1 VTELVCLGS
10 LVRDFIFRVP
20 SIPATPQKLTASSLR
35 LGFGGMAAVAAV
47 TASRLGIAT
56 EYWGRIGDDDTGVEA
71 RAALAEQGVKVF
83 ANSPVGSRTPAATVI
98 VEDSGERMLAVYPGN
113 LDTSAA
119 WLPLEHLD
127 HAKAV
132 HADYRWLDGSRA
144 LYAAARAR
152 GLPRMMDAD
161 TGNPKAIRELMQL
174 ANHVIF
180 SEGGL
185 AEVAGTVVGSDPIGV
200 LKQVAPQIDGVVG
213 VTLGERG
220 SLFIVDGDL
229 YRFSTPVVQV
239 VDSNGAGDVFHGAY
253 AVAIVRGEDP
263 HEAVRY
269 ASAAAALKC
278 SREAGWNNLP
288 RQEEVL
294 AFMKEHPCQS

>member
-1 VTELVCLGS
+1 
-10 LVRDFIFRVP
+10 
-20 SIPATPQKLTASSLR
+20 
-35 LGFGGMAAVAAV
+35 
-47 TASRLGIAT
+47 
-56 EYWGRIGDDDTGVEA
+56 
-71 RAALAEQGVKVF
+71 
-83 ANSPVGSRTPAATVI
+83 
-98 VEDSGERMLAVYPGN
+98 
-113 LDTSAA
+113 
-119 WLPLEHLD
+119 
-127 HAKAV
+127 
-132 HADYRWLDGSRA
+132 
-144 LYAAARAR
+144 
-152 GLPRMMDAD
+152 MMDAD

-185 AEVAGTVVGSDPIGV
+185 AEMAGTVVGSDPIGV